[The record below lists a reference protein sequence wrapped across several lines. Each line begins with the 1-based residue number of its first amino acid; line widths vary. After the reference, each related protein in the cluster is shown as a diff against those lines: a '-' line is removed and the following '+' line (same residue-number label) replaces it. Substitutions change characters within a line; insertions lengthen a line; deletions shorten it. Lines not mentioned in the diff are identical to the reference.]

1 MGDKATK
8 PIIFNARKYSLDFL
22 KKRLKVAKVIDAYRL
37 QLEDLFLI
45 RNPRFRFNK
54 NYQKDLTKFVK
65 EHTKGLPLEK
75 CGNWVYFPWNGLLV
89 HYLEDSLHQE
99 LRTARNKNFIT
110 IKEQQKL
117 YNTTIGIAG
126 LSVGSNIAIA
136 LSLMGA
142 CRKIK
147 IADPDVI
154 APSNL
159 NRIITDFTNIGIN
172 KAVVIARY
180 IYQLNPYAEI
190 EIFEEGINKKNI
202 KEFLKDLDILIEELD
217 DIEIKVEIRKLARR
231 KKIPVIMATDNGDN
245 VIIDIERFDIKPN
258 LPLFHGNIKNLDY
271 KNINKTP
278 AKLYKAMSKIIGLQ
292 FVPSRI
298 IQSIFEVGK
307 TIYSWPQ
314 LITAAMLSG
323 AVVAYLVKKIILNE
337 KIKSGKL
344 EVNLNKI
351 FDRDYNKELR
361 NRRILIKQFNQ
372 WLKSLERS

>member
-22 KKRLKVAKVIDAYRL
+22 KKRLKVTKVIDTYRL

-110 IKEQQKL
+110 SEEQEKL

-159 NRIITDFTNIGIN
+159 NRIITDFTNVGIN

-180 IYQLNPYAEI
+180 IYQVNPYAEI

-202 KEFLKDLDILIEELD
+202 KEFLKGLDILIEELD
-217 DIEIKVEIRKLARR
+217 DIKIKIEIRKLARR

-258 LPLFHGNIKNLDY
+258 LPLFHGNIK
-271 KNINKTP
+271 
-278 AKLYKAMSKIIGLQ
+278 
-292 FVPSRI
+292 
-298 IQSIFEVGK
+298 
-307 TIYSWPQ
+307 
-314 LITAAMLSG
+314 
-323 AVVAYLVKKIILNE
+323 
-337 KIKSGKL
+337 KS
-344 EVNLNKI
+344 
-351 FDRDYNKELR
+351 
-361 NRRILIKQFNQ
+361 
-372 WLKSLERS
+372 

>member
-8 PIIFNARKYSLDFL
+8 PIIFSARKYSLDFL
-22 KKRLKVAKVIDAYRL
+22 NKKLKVAKVIDTYRL

-110 IKEQQKL
+110 SEEQEKL
-117 YNTTIGIAG
+117 YNATIGIAG

-142 CRKIK
+142 CRKMK
-147 IADPDVI
+147 LADPDVI

-180 IYQLNPYAEI
+180 IYQVNPYAEV

-217 DIEIKVEIRKLARR
+217 DIEIKIEIRKLARR

-258 LPLFHGNIKNLDY
+258 LPLFHGNIKNIDY
-271 KNINKTP
+271 KNINKNIP
-278 AKLYKAMSKIIGLQ
+278 KLYKAMSKIIGLQ

-298 IQSIFEVGK
+298 MQSIFEVGK

-323 AVVAYLVKKIILNE
+323 VVVAYVVKKIILNE

-351 FDRDYNKELR
+351 FDKDYNKEIR
-361 NRRILIKQFNQ
+361 NRKILIKQFNQ

>member
-22 KKRLKVAKVIDAYRL
+22 KKRLKVTKVIDTYRL

-110 IKEQQKL
+110 SEEQEKL

-159 NRIITDFTNIGIN
+159 NRIITDFTNVGIN

-180 IYQLNPYAEI
+180 IYQVNPYAEI

-202 KEFLKDLDILIEELD
+202 KEFLKGLDILIEELD
-217 DIEIKVEIRKLARR
+217 DIKIKIEIRKLARR

-271 KNINKTP
+271 KNINKTLP
-278 AKLYKAMSKIIGLQ
+278 KLYKAMSKIIGLQ

-323 AVVAYLVKKIILNE
+323 AVVAYVVKKIILNE
-337 KIKSGKL
+337 EIKSGKL

-372 WLKSLERS
+372 WLKSLKRS

>member
-8 PIIFNARKYSLDFL
+8 PIIFSARKYSLDFL
-22 KKRLKVAKVIDAYRL
+22 KKKLKVTKVIDTYRL

-54 NYQKDLTKFVK
+54 NYQKDFAKFVK
-65 EHTKGLPLEK
+65 EHTKELPLEK
-75 CGNWVYFPWNGLLV
+75 CGNWVYFPWNGFLV

-110 IKEQQKL
+110 SEEQEKL

-180 IYQLNPYAEI
+180 IYQVNPYAEV

-258 LPLFHGNIKNLDY
+258 LPLFHGNIKNIDY
-271 KNINKTP
+271 KNINKNMP
-278 AKLYKAMSKIIGLQ
+278 KLYKAMSKIIGLQ

-298 IQSIFEVGK
+298 MQSIFEVGK

-323 AVVAYLVKKIILNE
+323 AVVAYVVKKIILNE

-351 FDRDYNKELR
+351 FDKDYNKEIR
-361 NRRILIKQFNQ
+361 NRKILIKQFNQ

>member
-8 PIIFNARKYSLDFL
+8 PIIFSARKYSLDFL
-22 KKRLKVAKVIDAYRL
+22 KKRLKVTKVIDTYRL

-54 NYQKDLTKFVK
+54 NYQKDLAKFVK

-75 CGNWVYFPWNGLLV
+75 CGNWVYFPWNGFLV

-110 IKEQQKL
+110 SEEQEKL
-117 YNTTIGIAG
+117 YNATIGIAG

-142 CRKIK
+142 CRNIK

-180 IYQLNPYAEI
+180 IYQVNPYAEV

-217 DIEIKVEIRKLARR
+217 DIEIKVEIRKLARQ

-258 LPLFHGNIKNLDY
+258 LPLFHGNIKNIDY
-271 KNINKTP
+271 KNINKNMP
-278 AKLYKAMSKIIGLQ
+278 KLYKAMSKIIGLQ

-298 IQSIFEVGK
+298 MQSIFEVGK

-323 AVVAYLVKKIILNE
+323 VVVAYVVKKIILNE

-351 FDRDYNKELR
+351 FDKDYNKEIR
-361 NRRILIKQFNQ
+361 NRKILIKQFNQ

>member
-22 KKRLKVAKVIDAYRL
+22 KKRLKVTKVIDTYRL

-110 IKEQQKL
+110 SKEQEKL

-180 IYQLNPYAEI
+180 IYQVNPYAEI

-202 KEFLKDLDILIEELD
+202 KEFLKGLDILIEELD
-217 DIEIKVEIRKLARR
+217 DIEIKIEIRKLARR

-245 VIIDIERFDIKPN
+245 VIIDIERFDIKPD
-258 LPLFHGNIKNLDY
+258 LPLFHGNIKNIDY
-271 KNINKTP
+271 KNINKNIP
-278 AKLYKAMSKIIGLQ
+278 KLYKAMSKIIGLQ

-323 AVVAYLVKKIILNE
+323 AVVAYVVKKIILNE

-344 EVNLNKI
+344 EINLNKI

>member
-8 PIIFNARKYSLDFL
+8 PIIFNARKYSLGFL
-22 KKRLKVAKVIDAYRL
+22 KKRLKVTKIIDTYRL

-110 IKEQQKL
+110 SEEQEKL

-142 CRKIK
+142 CRKMK
-147 IADPDVI
+147 LADPDVI

-159 NRIITDFTNIGIN
+159 NRIITDFTSVGIN
-172 KAVVIARY
+172 KAIAIARY

-190 EIFEEGINKKNI
+190 EIFKEGINKKNI
-202 KEFLKDLDILIEELD
+202 EEFLKGLDILIEELD
-217 DIEIKVEIRKLARR
+217 DIEIKIEIRKLARR

-271 KNINKTP
+271 KNINKNP
-278 AKLYKAMSKIIGLQ
+278 PKLYKAMSKIIGLQ
-292 FVPSRI
+292 LVPSRI

-323 AVVAYLVKKIILNE
+323 AVVAYVVKKIILNE
-337 KIKSGKL
+337 EIKSGKL
-344 EVNLNKI
+344 EVSLNKI

>member
-8 PIIFNARKYSLDFL
+8 PIIFSARKYSLDFL
-22 KKRLKVAKVIDAYRL
+22 KKRLKVTKVIDTYRL

-54 NYQKDLTKFVK
+54 NYQKDLTKFIK

-110 IKEQQKL
+110 SEEQEKL

-180 IYQLNPYAEI
+180 IYQVNPYAEI

-202 KEFLKDLDILIEELD
+202 KEFLKGLDILIEELD
-217 DIEIKVEIRKLARR
+217 DIKIKIEIRKLARR

-271 KNINKTP
+271 KNINKTLP
-278 AKLYKAMSKIIGLQ
+278 KLYKAMSKIIGLQ
-292 FVPSRI
+292 LVPSRI

-323 AVVAYLVKKIILNE
+323 AVVAYVVKKIILNE

>member
-8 PIIFNARKYSLDFL
+8 PIIFSARKYSLDFL
-22 KKRLKVAKVIDAYRL
+22 KKKLKVTKVIDTYRL

-54 NYQKDLTKFVK
+54 NYQKDFAKFVK
-65 EHTKGLPLEK
+65 EHTKELPLEK
-75 CGNWVYFPWNGLLV
+75 CGNWVYFPWNGFLV

-99 LRTARNKNFIT
+99 LRIARNKNFIT
-110 IKEQQKL
+110 SEEQEKL
-117 YNTTIGIAG
+117 YNATIGIAG

-147 IADPDVI
+147 LADPDVI

-172 KAVVIARY
+172 KAVAIARY

-258 LPLFHGNIKNLDY
+258 LPLFHGNIKNIDY
-271 KNINKTP
+271 KNINKNMP
-278 AKLYKAMSKIIGLQ
+278 KLYKAMSKIIGLQ

-298 IQSIFEVGK
+298 MQSIFEVGK

-323 AVVAYLVKKIILNE
+323 AVVAYVVKKIILNE

-361 NRRILIKQFNQ
+361 NRRILIKEFNQ

>member
-22 KKRLKVAKVIDAYRL
+22 KKRLKVTKVIDTYRL

-110 IKEQQKL
+110 SKEQEKL

-180 IYQLNPYAEI
+180 IYQVNPYAEI

-202 KEFLKDLDILIEELD
+202 KEFLKGLDILIEELD
-217 DIEIKVEIRKLARR
+217 DIEIKIEIRKLARR

-245 VIIDIERFDIKPN
+245 VIIDIERFDIKPD
-258 LPLFHGNIKNLDY
+258 LPLFHGNIKNIDY
-271 KNINKTP
+271 KNINKNIP
-278 AKLYKAMSKIIGLQ
+278 KLYKAMSKIIGLR

-323 AVVAYLVKKIILNE
+323 AVVAYVVKKIILNE

>member
-22 KKRLKVAKVIDAYRL
+22 KKRLKVTKVIDTYRL

-110 IKEQQKL
+110 SEEQEKL

-159 NRIITDFTNIGIN
+159 NRIITDFTNVGIN

-180 IYQLNPYAEI
+180 IYQVNPYAEI

-202 KEFLKDLDILIEELD
+202 KEFLKGLDILIEELD
-217 DIEIKVEIRKLARR
+217 DIKIKIEIRKLARR

-245 VIIDIERFDIKPN
+245 VVIDIERFDIKPN

-271 KNINKTP
+271 KNINKTLP
-278 AKLYKAMSKIIGLQ
+278 KLYKAMSKIIGLQ

-323 AVVAYLVKKIILNE
+323 AVVAYVVKKIILNE
-337 KIKSGKL
+337 EIKSGKL

-372 WLKSLERS
+372 WLKSLKRS

>member
-22 KKRLKVAKVIDAYRL
+22 KKRLKVTKVIDTYRL

-45 RNPRFRFNK
+45 RNPHFRFNK
-54 NYQKDLTKFVK
+54 NYQKDLTKFIK

-110 IKEQQKL
+110 SEEQEKL

-180 IYQLNPYAEI
+180 IYQVNPYAEI

-202 KEFLKDLDILIEELD
+202 KEFLKGLDILIEELD
-217 DIEIKVEIRKLARR
+217 DIEIKIEIRKLARR

-245 VIIDIERFDIKPN
+245 VIIDIERFDIKPD
-258 LPLFHGNIKNLDY
+258 LPLFHGNIKNIDY
-271 KNINKTP
+271 KNINKNIP
-278 AKLYKAMSKIIGLQ
+278 KLYKAMSKIIGLQ
-292 FVPSRI
+292 LVPSRI

-323 AVVAYLVKKIILNE
+323 AVVAYVVKKIILNE

>member
-1 MGDKATK
+1 
-8 PIIFNARKYSLDFL
+8 
-22 KKRLKVAKVIDAYRL
+22 
-37 QLEDLFLI
+37 
-45 RNPRFRFNK
+45 
-54 NYQKDLTKFVK
+54 
-65 EHTKGLPLEK
+65 
-75 CGNWVYFPWNGLLV
+75 
-89 HYLEDSLHQE
+89 
-99 LRTARNKNFIT
+99 
-110 IKEQQKL
+110 
-117 YNTTIGIAG
+117 
-126 LSVGSNIAIA
+126 
-136 LSLMGA
+136 MGA

-159 NRIITDFTNIGIN
+159 NRIITDFTNVGIN

-180 IYQLNPYAEI
+180 IYQVNPYAEI

-202 KEFLKDLDILIEELD
+202 KEFLKGLDILIEELD
-217 DIEIKVEIRKLARR
+217 DIKIKIEIRKLARR

-245 VIIDIERFDIKPN
+245 VVIDIERFDIKPN

-271 KNINKTP
+271 KNINKTLP
-278 AKLYKAMSKIIGLQ
+278 KLYKAMSKIIGLQ

-323 AVVAYLVKKIILNE
+323 AVVAYVVKKIILNE
-337 KIKSGKL
+337 EIKSGKL

-372 WLKSLERS
+372 WLKSLKRS

>member
-8 PIIFNARKYSLDFL
+8 PIIFSARKYSLDFL
-22 KKRLKVAKVIDAYRL
+22 KKKLKVTKVIDTYRL

-110 IKEQQKL
+110 SEEQEKL

-142 CRKIK
+142 CRKMK
-147 IADPDVI
+147 LADPDVI

-172 KAVVIARY
+172 KAVAIARY

-190 EIFEEGINKKNI
+190 EIFKEGINKKNI

-217 DIEIKVEIRKLARR
+217 DIEIKIEIRKLARR

-258 LPLFHGNIKNLDY
+258 LPLFHGNIKNIDY
-271 KNINKTP
+271 KNINKNMP
-278 AKLYKAMSKIIGLQ
+278 KLYKAMSKIIGLQ

-298 IQSIFEVGK
+298 MQSIFEVGK

-323 AVVAYLVKKIILNE
+323 AVVAYVVKKIILNE

-361 NRRILIKQFNQ
+361 NRRMLIKEFNQ

>member
-1 MGDKATK
+1 
-8 PIIFNARKYSLDFL
+8 LDFL
-22 KKRLKVAKVIDAYRL
+22 KKKLKVTKVIDTYRL

-54 NYQKDLTKFVK
+54 NYQKDFAKFVK
-65 EHTKGLPLEK
+65 EHTKELPLEK
-75 CGNWVYFPWNGLLV
+75 CGNWVYFPWNGFLV

-99 LRTARNKNFIT
+99 LRIARNKNFIT
-110 IKEQQKL
+110 SEEQEKL
-117 YNTTIGIAG
+117 YNATIGIAG

-147 IADPDVI
+147 LADPDVI

-172 KAVVIARY
+172 KAVAIARY

-258 LPLFHGNIKNLDY
+258 LPLFHGNIKNIDY
-271 KNINKTP
+271 KNINKNMP
-278 AKLYKAMSKIIGLQ
+278 KLYKAMSKIIGLQ

-298 IQSIFEVGK
+298 MQSIFEVGK

-323 AVVAYLVKKIILNE
+323 AVVAYVVKKIILNE

-361 NRRILIKQFNQ
+361 NRRILIKEFNQ